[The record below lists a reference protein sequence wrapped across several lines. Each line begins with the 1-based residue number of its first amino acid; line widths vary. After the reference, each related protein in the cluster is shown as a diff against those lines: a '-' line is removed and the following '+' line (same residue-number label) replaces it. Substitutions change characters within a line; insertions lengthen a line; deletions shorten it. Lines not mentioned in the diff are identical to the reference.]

1 MILYNY
7 KGRPNTLNKTLTKV
21 GEINVTLRPEIN
33 TRSPQIKIINPP
45 QMYTFNYVYV
55 PEFGKYYFVSDY
67 KFIGGNTYL
76 LSLQIDL
83 LQTYKEQILQGSG
96 LIVESDKSD
105 PYISNRNNIYNI
117 TPNFERIEFPNKGLL
132 NEKGKIIMIT
142 LKGTNN

>member
-7 KGRPNTLNKTLTKV
+7 KGQPNTLNKILTKV

-33 TRSPQIKIINPP
+33 TRSPRIKIINPP

-96 LIVESDKSD
+96 LIVESDKA
-105 PYISNRNNIYNI
+105 NRKLSVNTNV
-117 TPNFERIEFPNKGLL
+117 FDVFPHTDILHFPKSQLFDKEGD
-132 NEKGKIIMIT
+132 IVMVT
-142 LKGTNN
+142 LKGNK